1 MRLGKRLPALLAVA
15 ALLAMLSVT
24 AFAHDVPD
32 PSRTG
37 SISVTMHSGDTAVAG
52 GSLTLYRVGE
62 VQEEN
67 GDYRFAPTGNF
78 ADCGESFQDI
88 SAPELAERLAQYA
101 EGLTGLT
108 LPIDD
113 EGRVTFPELELG
125 LYLLVQEEAAEG
137 YYNAAP
143 FLVSVPYMENGTYR
157 YAVDASP
164 KVELEKAPEP
174 TKPTEPP
181 EPTLPQTGQLNWP
194 VPVLVVL
201 GLGLFAGGW
210 ILYFGGRK
218 DGREE

>member
-1 MRLGKRLPALLAVA
+1 MRFGKRLLNLLAVA
-15 ALLAMLSVT
+15 ALLAVLSVT

-67 GDYRFAPTGNF
+67 GDYCFAPTGDF
-78 ADCGESFQDI
+78 VDCGKSFQDV

-125 LYLLVQEEAAEG
+125 LYLLVQEEAAEE

-157 YAVDASP
+157 YEVDASP
-164 KVELEKAPEP
+164 KVELEKAPEA
-174 TKPTEPP
+174 TLPTEPP
-181 EPTLPQTGQLNWP
+181 DPTLPQTGQLNWP

-210 ILYFGGRK
+210 FLCFGRRK
-218 DGREE
+218 DSREK